1 MAVPGERKPIDSSAV
16 LTTVVLCAL
25 WGLQQTAI
33 KAAAGEISPML
44 QVALRSGIAALL
56 VLLAVRFVI
65 KDPWNPAVRF
75 ADCLKVGIG
84 FTLEF
89 FFVSEGLRFTSAAHM
104 SVLLYTAPLF
114 AAVGL
119 SLKLPE
125 ERLSPLQWLGV
136 LIAFTGIAVAFLVP
150 ALTGDQPRSS
160 GDLWWLGDLLG
171 LGSGISWG
179 LTTYFMRTTTMNT
192 VAPSQMLFWQL
203 LAAFVFLITTALCTG
218 QTTFSPALTGWS
230 SFIFQ
235 TFFVS
240 FASYLVWCRLLRTYL
255 AARLGVLVFATPLF
269 GVLFGVLIL
278 GEEVGWPFVTGSVCV
293 LAGIILVQGSLKFFR
308 RRH

>member
-192 VAPSQMLFWQL
+192 ALTDAF
-203 LAAFVFLITTALCTG
+203 LAASCGVCFSHHHGALHRTDDLFSGTHRLVEFYLSDLLRLICELPRLVPAAENLPCSTLGRPCFCNTAFRGFVRRPYSRGRSRMALCHG
-218 QTTFSPALTGWS
+218 VGVRS
-230 SFIFQ
+230 
-235 TFFVS
+235 
-240 FASYLVWCRLLRTYL
+240 CRDHPG
-255 AARLGVLVFATPLF
+255 AGVA
-269 GVLFGVLIL
+269 
-278 GEEVGWPFVTGSVCV
+278 
-293 LAGIILVQGSLKFFR
+293 
-308 RRH
+308 

>member
-1 MAVPGERKPIDSSAV
+1 MAVPGERQPIDSSAV

-179 LTTYFMRTTTMNT
+179 LTTYYMRTTTMNT
-192 VAPSQMLFWQL
+192 AAPSQMLFWQL
-203 LAAFVFLITTALCTG
+203 LAAFVFLLTTALCTG

-230 SFIFQ
+230 SFLFQ
-235 TFFVS
+235 TFIVS
-240 FASYLVWCRLLRTYL
+240 LR
-255 AARLGVLVFATPLF
+255 
-269 GVLFGVLIL
+269 
-278 GEEVGWPFVTGSVCV
+278 VTSSG
-293 LAGIILVQGSLKFFR
+293 AGC
-308 RRH
+308 